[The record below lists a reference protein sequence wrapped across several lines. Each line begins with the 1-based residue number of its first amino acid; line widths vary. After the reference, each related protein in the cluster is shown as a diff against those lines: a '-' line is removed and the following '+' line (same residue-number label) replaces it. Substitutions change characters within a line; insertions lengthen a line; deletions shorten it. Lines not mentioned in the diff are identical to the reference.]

1 MCLSLMECHFETCL
15 YLHYYCNYLH
25 HGMFQHCCTLSAGLQ
40 YDTQI
45 HTLAKAT
52 FMLTCIQG
60 HVTLKY
66 KFGTL
71 EAASKPK

>member
-1 MCLSLMECHFETCL
+1 
-15 YLHYYCNYLH
+15 
-25 HGMFQHCCTLSAGLQ
+25 MFQHCCTLSAGLQ
-40 YDTQI
+40 YATLI

-60 HVTLKY
+60 HVILTY

-71 EAASKPK
+71 EIASKPK